1 MDTSGV
7 RWIDL
12 PHVRDERGVLTAIE
26 AFDDV
31 PFAIQRVF
39 FIHGA
44 RSQRG
49 GHAHLETTQLL
60 IPLAGRFRVEIFDGV
75 SWSRYEMC
83 DPNRGLLLPPVTW
96 VEMRD
101 FSPTAVCLVLADT
114 SYAADIFIRD
124 RQQLA
129 ALRHREATW

>member
-1 MDTSGV
+1 METSGV

-26 AFDDV
+26 AFDVV

-44 RSQRG
+44 RMSRG
-49 GHAHLETTQLL
+49 GHAHLETSQLL
-60 IPLAGRFRVEIFDGV
+60 IPLAGRFRVEVFDGV
-75 SWSRYEMC
+75 EWSEYELC

-96 VEMRD
+96 VEMND
-101 FSPTAVCLVLADT
+101 FSRTAVCLVLADT
-114 SYAADIFIRD
+114 RFADDVFIYD
-124 RQQLA
+124 RERIA
-129 ALRHREATW
+129 ALRQREAMR